1 MIELAKH
8 IEILLLDN
16 DCVIVPEL
24 GGFITHY
31 QPAHYEEAEGMYLP
45 PVRTVGFNPQLT
57 MNDGLLTQ
65 SYMQAYHTD
74 FPDAVRKIAEKV
86 ESLKE
91 TLHREGVA
99 EMPGIGMLHYTIHE
113 TYEFHPNENG
123 VLSPSLYALDAF
135 SILPL
140 SAEVEEC
147 VRTEE
152 PMRADVLPMKK
163 RKEFRLN
170 PQWLGNAVA
179 VAVAAILFFALSIP
193 VENTYVDK
201 GIYASLGT
209 DCLFDAIRSHSVAT
223 TLSVSEVKP
232 QAKRTSTPAPVVVKV
247 EKVAKAENMEPKTE
261 APKKP
266 EVLTP
271 APAPKAK
278 APEVKKAPEAK
289 KSPEVKTKPV
299 AAPKEKAPEKPV
311 VTKKKTHYHII
322 VASLATRSDAQRM
335 IQEYAAKGYGNASI
349 VEGSGRFRIS
359 LYSFED
365 KSAAQ
370 AKINALKQNE
380 AYKSAWML
388 TTK

>member
-16 DCVIVPEL
+16 DCVIVPDL

-74 FPDAVRKIAEKV
+74 FPDAVRKIAEEV

-140 SAEVEEC
+140 SAEVKEC
-147 VRTEE
+147 VQTEE
-152 PMRADVLPMKK
+152 SLRADVLPMKK
-163 RKEFRLN
+163 RKEFHLN

-232 QAKRTSTPAPVVVKV
+232 QVKRTSTPAPVVVKV
-247 EKVAKAENMEPKTE
+247 EKVAKVEHVEPKAE

-271 APAPKAK
+271 SPAPKAK
-278 APEVKKAPEAK
+278 APEAKKAPEM
-289 KSPEVKTKPV
+289 KTKPV
-299 AAPKEKAPEKPV
+299 ETPKEKAPVKPV
-311 VTKKKTHYHII
+311 VTKKNPQYHII

-335 IQEYAAKGYGNASI
+335 IQEFAAKGYGNASI
-349 VEGSGRFRIS
+349 VEGNGRFRIS
-359 LYSFED
+359 LYSFKD

-370 AKINALKQNE
+370 AKINTLKQNE

>member
-16 DCVIVPEL
+16 DCVIVPDL

-74 FPDAVRKIAEKV
+74 FPDAVRKIAEEV

-99 EMPGIGMLHYTIHE
+99 EMPGIGMLHYTIRE

-135 SILPL
+135 SISPL
-140 SAEVEEC
+140 SAEIMEC
-147 VRTEE
+147 VQTDE
-152 PMRADVLPMKK
+152 PMRADVLPTKK

-223 TLSVSEVKP
+223 TLSVSEAKP
-232 QAKRTSTPAPVVVKV
+232 QAKRTSTPTPVVVKV
-247 EKVAKAENMEPKTE
+247 EKVAKAKNAEPKAE
-261 APKKP
+261 APKAN
-266 EVLTP
+266 VQAP

-278 APEVKKAPEAK
+278 APEAK
-289 KSPEVKTKPV
+289 KTPEMKAKT
-299 AAPKEKAPEKPV
+299 AETPKEKAPVKPL
-311 VTKKKTHYHII
+311 VTKKKTQYHII
-322 VASLATRSDAQRM
+322 VASLATRPDAQRM
-335 IQEYAAKGYGNASI
+335 LQEFAAKGYGNASI

-365 KSAAQ
+365 KNAAQ
-370 AKINALKQNE
+370 AKINTLKQNE
-380 AYKSAWML
+380 AYKSTWML